1 MRQNKFPT
9 ALLLTPEEGLA
20 NETQTTL
27 RSFGLKKLSVV
38 REFAELQ
45 KQVIEHAFEL
55 VLIDTDCLVG
65 TDRADIVQRIRSLK
79 EHTQGIF
86 VAISQIES
94 RDDLI
99 ALREQGFST
108 VLIKPVS
115 IGMMEQALSEVLERE
130 RKQPVDRDALVRVH
144 ALFLRGG
151 TFEAER
157 TLSIWLEKESESLE
171 GLTLLALQQL
181 KKQEFYRAGATIN
194 KVLKI
199 KADYLPALQLKT
211 RISLR
216 LGQLSEASLSL
227 SKEEKAVARLEAKR
241 VHEPGHTLT
250 AAEKAE
256 LSFCEEFETRE
267 GMTALLNNLA
277 LQLSKT
283 GRTEDAL
290 VLYRKAMG
298 PLESPD
304 SRFITLFNR
313 GRLYLSIKR
322 GADAKRDL
330 IEARRL
336 CPEELYTKI
345 DELIALCDTP
355 ELPSALD
362 QLRHGQKRSGA
373 TLVPDLLSEKPSP
386 KKQPKYRAFN
396 GEEVLEMVFQGKMEE
411 STVPPDS
418 VAEWLQMKKKLMHI
432 LFLNELPLAEEP
444 AGDSL
449 PETAQEST

>member
-27 RSFGLKKLSVV
+27 RSFGLKKLTVV
-38 REFAELQ
+38 REFADLQ

-55 VLIDTDCLVG
+55 VLVDTDCLVG
-65 TDRADIVQRIRSLK
+65 SDYADIVQRIRSLK
-79 EHTQGIF
+79 NHTQGIF
-86 VAISQIES
+86 VAISHIES

-99 ALREQGFST
+99 AVREQGFST

-115 IGMMEQALSEVLERE
+115 IRMMEQALSEVLERE
-130 RKQPVDRDALVRVH
+130 RKQPVDRDALVQVH
-144 ALFLRGG
+144 ALFLRGN

-171 GLTLLALQQL
+171 GLTLLALQQT

-194 KVLKI
+194 KVLRLKD
-199 KADYLPALQLKT
+199 DYLPALQLKT

-227 SKEEKAVARLEAKR
+227 SREEKAVARLEVKR
-241 VHEPGHTLT
+241 VHEPAHTLT

-256 LSFCEEFETRE
+256 LSFCDEFETRE

-283 GRTEDAL
+283 GRTEDAI

-322 GADAKRDL
+322 GAEAKRDL

-345 DELIALCDTP
+345 DELIALCETP

-362 QLRHGQKRSGA
+362 QLRHGQRRPGA
-373 TLVPDLLSEKPSP
+373 TLVQDLLSEKPAP
-386 KKQPKYRAFN
+386 KEQPKYRVFN
-396 GEEVLEMVFQGKMEE
+396 GQEVLEMVFIGKMEE
-411 STVPPDS
+411 SSVPPES
-418 VAEWLQMKKKLMHI
+418 ISEWLQMKKKLMHI
-432 LFLNELPLAEEP
+432 LFLNEIHLADEISGGSIP
-444 AGDSL
+444 Q
-449 PETAQEST
+449 QEQASI